1 MVPVVAM
8 GSAATTRGRLTRKLA
23 WTALYS
29 GVAALATMAARRLA
43 SGVWRKTTGEEPPAK
58 K

>member
-1 MVPVVAM
+1 M
-8 GSAATTRGRLTRKLA
+8 GPADTMRGRLTRKLA

-29 GVAALATMAARRLA
+29 SLAAGATMVARRLA
-43 SGVWRKTTGEEPPAK
+43 SGVWRRTTGEEPPAK